1 MQPIS
6 KGRSVDNAA
15 HLNRGMINSYKNK
28 HMSKKIVGAAVLSAA
43 MLAAVCTGCG
53 KKATEEKV
61 LTSGINLENLDTTVS
76 PAEDFYQYAC
86 GGWMKNHPLSG
97 EYSRYGSFDELAEN
111 NQEQLKT
118 LITEI
123 AGQKQEK
130 GSVAQKIGTLY
141 NLGMDTV
148 KIEEQ
153 GNAPIQKD
161 LETINGIKSLKDLT
175 PVLVEF
181 AKGGNMPLFGIF
193 GEADPENSDNCI
205 AWVWQTGLGIGAEDY
220 YLEAGMQDK
229 RDAYAVLSSK
239 MLAMS
244 GYSKMA
250 GFEGKEDE
258 MAQKVLAFEVKLAGI
273 FMNKEEARN
282 PFKTTNKITVDEWA
296 KMLPVIDVKAYLE
309 GLGLTDRVQ
318 VVNMGMPKYITAL
331 NGLLKSTDI
340 NVIKAYL
347 ANDVARSAAPYLSS
361 NFVNANFDFYGRVLS
376 GKTEQKPRWKRVVST
391 VDGCLGEAVGQ
402 MYVEKYFPQEAKDK
416 MLQLIANEQEA
427 FRQIIKESAWM
438 SDSTK
443 EKAIDKLNSF
453 TVKVGFPDKW
463 RDYSALAIEEDS
475 YFANIERASRFDM
488 DYSLSKIGKP
498 VDKEEWGMTPQT
510 VNAYYNPTTNEICF
524 PAGILQPPFFQQD
537 ADAAANYGAI
547 GVVIAHEM
555 THGFDDQGHN
565 YDKTGNLN
573 PWWSEEESASFEQ
586 RSQVLVDWFNK
597 VQVLDGLYANGAYTL
612 GENIADNGGNNI
624 SFRAMNIALE
634 KGEINAGEMDGFTP
648 AQRFFLAYAN
658 VWAANITNDEIVNR
672 TKTDVHS
679 LGRWR
684 VNATLPHING
694 FAEAFGIKEGDKMY
708 LAPEQR
714 AEIWSRNK

>member
-1 MQPIS
+1 
-6 KGRSVDNAA
+6 
-15 HLNRGMINSYKNK
+15 
-28 HMSKKIVGAAVLSAA
+28 MSKKIVSIAVLSAA
-43 MLAAVCTGCG
+43 MFAAIFTGCS
-53 KKATEEKV
+53 KKTTEENQ

-76 PAEDFYQYAC
+76 PRVDFYQYAC

-123 AGQKQEK
+123 AAQEQEQ
-130 GSVAQKIGTLY
+130 GTVAQKIGTLY
-141 NLGMDTV
+141 NLGMDTA

-153 GNAPIQKD
+153 GATPIQKD
-161 LETINGIKSLKDLT
+161 LETINNMKSLNDLT
-175 PVLVEF
+175 AVLVEF
-181 AKGGNMPLFGIF
+181 AKSGNMPFFGLF

-220 YLEAGMQDK
+220 YLEEGMKDK
-229 RDAYAVLSSK
+229 RDAYVVLTSK

-244 GYSKMA
+244 GYSAMA
-250 GFEGKEDE
+250 GFEGKEDA
-258 MAQKVLAFEVKLAGI
+258 MAQKVLDLEMKLAKA
-273 FMNKEEARN
+273 FMKKEDARD
-282 PFKTTNKITVDEWA
+282 PFKTTNKVTVDEWQ
-296 KMLPVIDVKAYLE
+296 KMLPVIDVKAYIE
-309 GLGLTDRVQ
+309 GLGLAERVET
-318 VVNMGMPKYITAL
+318 VNMGMPAYMAAL
-331 NGLLKSTDI
+331 NGILKGTDI

-347 ANDVARSAAPYLSS
+347 AGDVVRSAAPYLSS
-361 NFVNANFDFYGRVLS
+361 NFVDANFDFYGRVLS

-416 MLQLIANEQEA
+416 MKTLIANEQEA
-427 FRQIIKESAWM
+427 FRQIISESTWM
-438 SDSTK
+438 TDETK
-443 EKAIDKLNSF
+443 AKAIDKLNSF

-463 RDYSALAIEEDS
+463 RDYSALNIDNDS
-475 YFANIERASRFDM
+475 YYANIERASRFEM
-488 DYSLSKIGKP
+488 DYQLSKIGKP
-498 VDKEEWGMTPQT
+498 VDKTEWGMTPQT
-510 VNAYYNPTTNEICF
+510 VNAYYNPSTNEICF

-565 YDKTGNLN
+565 YDKNGNLN
-573 PWWSEEESASFEQ
+573 PWWTEEESASFVE
-586 RSQVLVDWFNK
+586 RAQVLVDWFNK
-597 VQVLDGLYANGAYTL
+597 VEVIEGLYANGAYTL

-634 KGEINAGEMDGFTP
+634 KGEVNKEEMDGFTP

-658 VWAANITNDEIVNR
+658 VWAANITDAEKVNR

-694 FAEAFGIKEGDKMY
+694 FADAFGIVEGDNMW
-708 LAPEQR
+708 LAPEKR